1 MLLQTHPITPSLP
14 STRCLYRKQKLLTPL
29 TVYTKTDK
37 SMKRTGI
44 MVVDD
49 PVEYPLEYR

>member
-1 MLLQTHPITPSLP
+1 M
-14 STRCLYRKQKLLTPL
+14 
-29 TVYTKTDK
+29 VYTKIDK